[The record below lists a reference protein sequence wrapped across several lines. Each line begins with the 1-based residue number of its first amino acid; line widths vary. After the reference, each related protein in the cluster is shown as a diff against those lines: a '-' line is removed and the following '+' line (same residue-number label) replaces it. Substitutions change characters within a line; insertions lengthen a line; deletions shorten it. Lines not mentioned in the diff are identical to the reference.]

1 MIMTIPTER
10 VSRIMRVTC
19 KTGMVNPI
27 SLLMKIGAAVC
38 LTACVAFGVEPLKQA
53 RPNVIVFLVD
63 DIGYPDLACLR
74 NPRSKT
80 PSLDRLYKES
90 VRFTDFHV
98 TPMCTP
104 TRSQLLTGRHC
115 LDNEASMVTC
125 GRTMPRTDLPM
136 MPEVFKANDYATGM
150 FGKWHLGSNHP
161 WLPMDRGFDEALY
174 MPGSSLGTARD
185 YWNNN
190 GFDCT
195 ILHNG
200 VRQKY
205 PGYITDVWNDEAM
218 RWMAEQQKA
227 GKPFFCYLPSNLVH
241 GPEFVENER
250 QQAFRD
256 KGCGETLSRIY
267 AALERYDGI
276 YGRVDAF
283 LERSGL
289 KENTIVIF
297 FGDNGSSEAMTGMYN
312 AGMRGFKKSLYDGGH
327 RVQCFVRWPAGGWEG
342 GRDFGAM
349 TEVRDLFPT
358 LMEACALKRA
368 GDLNLDGTSL
378 VNGLC
383 GKTMPELDDRIL
395 VVQYGHYQEKK
406 PAKGAIDEG
415 HATGP
420 KYGDAAVLWKQWR
433 WVQGKELYDVHTDP
447 GQQTNVAEQHPE
459 VVSRLYEF
467 YDQWWKSLAP
477 NQRPLQAIPI
487 GKDPNPVHL
496 DIAEWE
502 GVWVDF
508 SNAVRQGERV
518 NGVWHLQVSHE
529 GRYTFTLR
537 RWPEE
542 LGLPMRAP
550 APKGPWPYAA
560 GKALPIGKVRVEIQ
574 GQTAMANVAEDIDAV
589 RLTLALKAG
598 RTVLKTAFLDGQGK
612 ILCGAYYTDVQREHA
627 GVP

>member
-1 MIMTIPTER
+1 MKRRDFLKMIG
-10 VSRIMRVTC
+10 VAGC
-19 KTGMVNPI
+19 
-27 SLLMKIGAAVC
+27 LAAS
-38 LTACVAFGVEPLKQA
+38 VAFGAEPVKQA
-53 RPNVIVFLVD
+53 QPNVIILLVD
-63 DIGYPDLACLR
+63 DIGYPDLACLG
-74 NPRSKT
+74 NPRSRT
-80 PSLDRLYKES
+80 PCLDRLYKQS

-104 TRSQLLTGRHC
+104 TRGQLLTGRHC
-115 LDNEASMVTC
+115 LDNEASMVNC
-125 GRTMPRTDLPM
+125 GRSLPRPDMPM
-136 MPEVFKANDYATGM
+136 MSDVFKANGYATGM
-150 FGKWHLGSNHP
+150 FGKWHLGSTPP

-174 MPGSSLGTARD
+174 FPGSSLGTARD

-195 ILHNG
+195 VLHNG

-218 RWMAEQQKA
+218 SWISKQQKA

-241 GPEFVENER
+241 GPEFVEDEH
-250 QQAFRD
+250 QQVFLD
-256 KGCGETLSRIY
+256 KGYGKTLSRVY

-297 FGDNGSSEAMTGMYN
+297 FGDNGSSDVMTQVSN

-342 GRDFGAM
+342 GRDFASM

-358 LMEACALKRA
+358 LMEACSLKPVE
-368 GDLNLDGTSL
+368 GLKLDGTSL
-378 VNGLC
+378 VKGLK
-383 GKTMPELDDRIL
+383 GAAMPELADRML
-395 VVQYGHYQEKK
+395 VVQYGHYQDKK
-406 PAKGAIDEG
+406 PAAGALDEG

-420 KYGDAAVLWKQWR
+420 TYGDAAVLWKQWR
-433 WVQGKELYDVHTDP
+433 WVHGKELYDIHADP
-447 GQQTNVAEQHPE
+447 GQKTNIAQQHPE
-459 VVSRLYEF
+459 VVSRLSAF
-467 YDQWWKSLAP
+467 YDQWWKRLAP
-477 NQRPLQAIPI
+477 DQRPLQAIPI
-487 GKDPNPVHL
+487 GNDRNPVRL
-496 DIAEWE
+496 DISDWD

-518 NGVWHLQVSHE
+518 NGRWHVQVMRE

-542 LGLPMRAP
+542 LGLPIRAP
-550 APKGPWPYAA
+550 APKGPWPYAV
-560 GKALPIGKVRVEIQ
+560 GKALPVAKVRVEIQ
-574 GQTAMANVAEDIDAV
+574 EQTAMADVAEDTDAV
-589 RLTLALKAG
+589 RLTLTLKAG
-598 RTVLKTAFLDGQGK
+598 RTELKTAFLDAQGEV
-612 ILCGAYYTDVQREHA
+612 LCGAYYTDVELNNA
-627 GVP
+627 GGQ